1 MNLLVPN
8 SPVVPSFG
16 ASVGDN
22 TMARLKDVNQVISA
36 VNSITTDG
44 YVPDKGNVT
53 QTGAITTAV
62 TTAAAP
68 AGIITTVSST
78 LAAGSNASF
87 IVNNALVTATS
98 SIQLT
103 VNDLVTAGIGY
114 LTVHTI
120 AAGVFTVQLYNI
132 HPTLAF
138 NNTLSIH
145 YLIL

>member
-53 QTGAITTAV
+53 QTGFITTAV
-62 TTAAAP
+62 TTAKTTTT
-68 AGIITTVSST
+68 GIKSDEQRFD
-78 LAAGSNASF
+78 N
-87 IVNNALVTATS
+87 
-98 SIQLT
+98 
-103 VNDLVTAGIGY
+103 
-114 LTVHTI
+114 
-120 AAGVFTVQLYNI
+120 VQQ
-132 HPTLAF
+132 F
-138 NNTLSIH
+138 
-145 YLIL
+145 

>member
-22 TMARLKDVNQVISA
+22 AMARLKDVNQVISA

-53 QTGAITTAV
+53 QTGVITTAV

-68 AGIITTVSST
+68 AGIITTVSSI

-103 VNDLVTAGIGY
+103 VNDFATAGIGY

-120 AAGVFTVQLYNI
+120 AAGVFSVQVYNI
-132 HPTLAF
+132 HPVNAF
-138 NNTLSIH
+138 NNILSIH